1 MKKII
6 YLVILGIS
14 INVFSQNTESISI
27 SYSIL
32 PTTFTLK
39 PTLFWYSDDKD
50 DPFKS
55 GFRMIGSWDDLA
67 PNPLKY
73 FLGVSRI
80 KKIKVKNIPILD
92 WHGLEKINYHT
103 TNLTYKRRLKKN
115 TAIGVTFVYGRYDQR
130 NKDPEKPF
138 DQCKSTIL
146 SLAIDFTKIYG
157 RNNRS
162 FYFYN
167 SFILYP
173 LILENTEFMKSNELV
188 GTHNLKLYAY
198 ELRLLGIKGQFS
210 KSTKCYTEKPSPKLS
225 YFADIGFGY
234 MGLLRTGV
242 SYDF

>member
-1 MKKII
+1 MKKLI

-55 GFRMIGSWDDLA
+55 GFRMIGSWDEL
-67 PNPLKY
+67 NPIKY
-73 FLGVSRI
+73 LLGVTRI
-80 KKIKVKNIPILD
+80 KKIKIVNTPILD
-92 WHGLEKINYHT
+92 WHGLEKINYNT
-103 TNLTYKRRLKKN
+103 YNLAYQRRLKRN
-115 TAIGVTFVYGRYDQR
+115 IALGLTFVYGNFNQSNNDP
-130 NKDPEKPF
+130 NKSF

-146 SLAIDFTKIYG
+146 SLAIDFTKIYE

-173 LILENTEFMKSNELV
+173 LILENTELKKSNELV
-188 GTHNLKLYAY
+188 GTHNLKLYAF
-198 ELRLLGIKGQFS
+198 EIRLLGIKGQFS
-210 KSTKCYTEKPSPKLS
+210 KRWKCYTEKPSPKLS
-225 YFADIGFGY
+225 YFADIGLGY
-234 MGLLRTGV
+234 MGLLRTGI